1 MLMVHQVPTLV
12 AGNMEGNTT
21 APAAAE
27 TVWINVG
34 AMRGAET
41 LLDFQLLE
49 FSQRAS
55 PRDVARQVPATML
68 WMFACVIAPGAGA
81 A

>member
-1 MLMVHQVPTLV
+1 
-12 AGNMEGNTT
+12 MEGNTT
-21 APAAAE
+21 AAAAAD

-34 AMRGAET
+34 AVRGAET

-55 PRDVARQVPATML
+55 PRDVARQV
-68 WMFACVIAPGAGA
+68 
-81 A
+81 